1 MEVVSIETDQLNVP
15 TVRLGHLADDSIA
28 ASVYVLVCH
37 GVALRPQL
45 AHSMQASIV
54 LRFPDGYSPVRIDF
68 RGDEIKVG
76 DDEDGDDRAHDL
88 EITGRLG
95 DVNALIAAPLAGG
108 LPKPTTPRGRA
119 AIGRLADGRVEF
131 DGPLRLARK
140 LLKLLAVDTTNRRSR
155 RPVAAELVEDE
166 LTS

>member
-1 MEVVSIETDQLNVP
+1 VKLMRAETDEPIVP

-37 GVALRPQL
+37 GVALRPRL
-45 AHSMQASIV
+45 AMSMQASVV
-54 LRFPDGYSPVRIDF
+54 LRFPDGYSAVRIDF
-68 RGDEIKVG
+68 RGDEIEVG
-76 DDEDGDDRAHDL
+76 DDPDSQDRASDL

-140 LLKLLAVDTTNRRSR
+140 LLKLLAVDTSNRRSR
-155 RPVAAELVEDE
+155 KREVEVMEDE
-166 LTS
+166 FTS

>member
-1 MEVVSIETDQLNVP
+1 MTDHDPSPV
-15 TVRLGHLADDSIA
+15 VRLGHVADDSIA

-37 GVALRPQL
+37 GCALRPD
-45 AHSMQASIV
+45 QARDFNASVV

-68 RGDEIKVG
+68 RGDEIEVY
-76 DDEDGDDRAHDL
+76 DDERSDDRAHDL

-108 LPKPTTPRGRA
+108 LPKPTTTRGRA
-119 AIGRLADGRVEF
+119 ALARLADGRVEF

-140 LLKLLAVDTTNRRSR
+140 LLKLLAVEPSPKSRRSR
-155 RPVAAELVEDE
+155 SVEVSIRE
-166 LTS
+166 